1 MSVNEKGT
9 GRRVWGWRLGAV
21 LVLALAGVA
30 CDKGETR
37 EVEAAPDLAP
47 VERRDLEIRA
57 ESSGEIEPI
66 RVVEVK
72 SKVSGEL
79 LQMPVETGDEVR
91 QGELIASV
99 DPRDVRNALA
109 QTEADLE
116 LARARLATTESQRRR
131 AEQLSKSGVMSTQ
144 ELETAQLE
152 ETNARAQLLKAQTNL
167 ELAREKTGD
176 VTIRAPITGTVIEKT
191 VEQGQIIASAAANVS
206 GGTTLVRMA
215 NLATVQARALVD
227 ETDIGQVRPGQEA
240 LVTVEAYPNRT
251 FRGRVQKIEPQAVV
265 EQNVTMFPVLVRLD
279 NPERLLK
286 PGMNAEVSIQIADR
300 TGVLA
305 VPNGSVVSIREAPAA
320 GSVLGLDEQKVRD
333 QLAALRKEREGREG
347 QEGRGGAGQEG
358 GDARPGVVFV
368 KTASGPAAQVVML
381 GLADWDHTE
390 VVRGLDA
397 GSEVYLISVVRLQQQ
412 QQQQA
417 QRMRERSG
425 AGMLGGGNQR
435 GGGSQRGR
443 RP

>member
-1 MSVNEKGT
+1 MSVNEKWTRSGV
-9 GRRVWGWRLGAV
+9 RVWGLGAV

-116 LARARLATTESQRRR
+116 LARARVATTESQRRR

-144 ELETAQLE
+144 DLETAQLE

-240 LVTVEAYPNRT
+240 LVTVEAYPNRP
-251 FRGRVQKIEPQAVV
+251 FHGRVQKIEPQAVV

-305 VPNGSVVSIREAPAA
+305 VPNGAVVSVREAPAA

-347 QEGRGGAGQEG
+347 REGQEGREEG
-358 GDARPGVVFV
+358 GEARPGVVFV
-368 KTASGPAAQVVML
+368 KTPSGPAAQVVML

-425 AGMLGGGNQR
+425 AGMLGGNR
-435 GGGSQRGR
+435 RGR

>member
-1 MSVNEKGT
+1 VSVNEKWT
-9 GRRVWGWRLGAV
+9 GNGVRVWGLGAV

-37 EVEAAPDLAP
+37 EVEAAPDLAA

-116 LARARLATTESQRRR
+116 LARARVATTESQRRR

-227 ETDIGQVRPGQEA
+227 ETDIGQVQPGQEA

-347 QEGRGGAGQEG
+347 QEES

-368 KTASGPAAQVVML
+368 KTPSGPAAQVVML

-425 AGMLGGGNQR
+425 AGMLGGNR
-435 GGGSQRGR
+435 RGR